1 MPRNNR
7 DFQNRER
14 WLRQQDA
21 DNWGTRRQRR
31 DFERRMRRLH
41 TNTQGLREETAQ
53 EVVQERGRQRTFTFE
68 WPNNGRFVAPATF
81 DFDTDLGIEGAE
93 VAEEQEEED
102 PHAWQ
107 EEFFNYVANIGRP
120 NNAYTTWDDLAYKY
134 VKPYIKDREPEE
146 FNAAQ
151 YVISVLVKDDREMF
165 TFKQKIA
172 SADNA
177 NNIFIGTDWWQR
189 MANVA
194 DITIGER
201 PQFIAPAFA
210 L

>member
-14 WLRQQDA
+14 WLRQQDT

-31 DFERRMRRLH
+31 DFERRIGRHH
-41 TNTQGLREETAQ
+41 TNTQGLREE
-53 EVVQERGRQRTFTFE
+53 VVVEEHGHQRTITVE
-68 WPNNGRFVAPATF
+68 PHQDVVNRNGVEF
-81 DFDTDLGIEGAE
+81 DMR
-93 VAEEQEEED
+93 
-102 PHAWQ
+102 AWQ
-107 EEFFNYVANIGRP
+107 EAFVRYVENMRDRELR
-120 NNAYTTWDDLAYKY
+120 TRDTVWDDDLVYKY
-134 VKPYIKDREPEE
+134 VKPYMRDREPEE

-151 YVISVLVKDDREMF
+151 YVISVLVKDDREIF

-189 MANVA
+189 MVNVA

-201 PQFIAPAFA
+201 QQFIAPAFA

>member
-31 DFERRMRRLH
+31 DFERRTRRLH

-68 WPNNGRFVAPATF
+68 WPHNGRFVAPATF
-81 DFDTDLGIEGAE
+81 DFDTDLGIEGAG

-107 EEFFNYVANIGRP
+107 EEFLTMWP
-120 NNAYTTWDDLAYKY
+120 T
-134 VKPYIKDREPEE
+134 
-146 FNAAQ
+146 
-151 YVISVLVKDDREMF
+151 SVGL
-165 TFKQKIA
+165 
-172 SADNA
+172 
-177 NNIFIGTDWWQR
+177 
-189 MANVA
+189 
-194 DITIGER
+194 ITHTRRGMIWHTNMLNH
-201 PQFIAPAFA
+201 I
-210 L
+210 